1 MPKLTLTF
9 DTYDERQ
16 EMLDAIHGTG
26 YGMAIVAMDHWLR
39 NLAKYED
46 KTLIAIDDVRARLR
60 QETLG
65 LPLEW

>member
-16 EMLDAIHGTG
+16 EMSDAIHGTS
-26 YGMAIVAMDHWLR
+26 YAAALQSVDNWLR
-39 NLAKYED
+39 NLAKYES

-60 QETLG
+60 EETSG
-65 LPLEW
+65 LPVEW